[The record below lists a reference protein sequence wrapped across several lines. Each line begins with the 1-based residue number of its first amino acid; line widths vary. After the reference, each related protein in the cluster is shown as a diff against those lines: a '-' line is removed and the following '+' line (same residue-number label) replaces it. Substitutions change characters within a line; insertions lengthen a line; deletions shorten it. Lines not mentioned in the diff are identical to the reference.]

1 MSSCERLCW
10 ISGSGPLLDVL
21 VGWVLSSAFVTLIG
35 DLLGLTGTVPSV
47 TPSLQGQILV
57 VSSEMCVLTGLT
69 NPSMVSVETPVSKDL
84 ERIKKVSVGQ
94 ICEDVQYRSYSQWS
108 YTTSIKCCIFLHSD
122 FCVHY

>member
-57 VSSEMCVLTGLT
+57 VSSEM
-69 NPSMVSVETPVSKDL
+69 
-84 ERIKKVSVGQ
+84 
-94 ICEDVQYRSYSQWS
+94 
-108 YTTSIKCCIFLHSD
+108 
-122 FCVHY
+122 